1 MTPARGQKSGGPQS
15 GPLCSVFGAPE
26 KGHYAARCAPF
37 RWQRVR
43 GATVNNCIQSW
54 GPSGESG
61 REERKSGG
69 WGEGEWRVGGGGS
82 GGTKSFAAVTSQ
94 SILQLNGVDDACVGR
109 GNVGAGG
116 GRAV

>member
-1 MTPARGQKSGGPQS
+1 MGQQSITVSSPGDRQGKVGGRRGRVGG
-15 GPLCSVFGAPE
+15 GE
-26 KGHYAARCAPF
+26 RE
-37 RWQRVR
+37 
-43 GATVNNCIQSW
+43 
-54 GPSGESG
+54 SGE
-61 REERKSGG
+61 
-69 WGEGEWRVGGGGS
+69 WVGGGGS